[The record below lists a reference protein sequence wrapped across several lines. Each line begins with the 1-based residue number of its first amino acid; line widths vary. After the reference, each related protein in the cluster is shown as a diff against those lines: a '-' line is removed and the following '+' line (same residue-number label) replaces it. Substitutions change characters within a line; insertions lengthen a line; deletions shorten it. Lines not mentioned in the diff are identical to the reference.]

1 MSTATPSPASA
12 AVEPRTPA
20 RAFWAMARR
29 PRWIGALI
37 LALAIAAAFAALGQ
51 WQLSRS
57 LEGGDPTAGRTEIP
71 TALSRVAEPQQPLRS
86 DAIGQ
91 RVTVS
96 GTFVNADYMLL
107 SGRSNHDA
115 FGYWVVGHVVT
126 DDGASLAVALGWAP
140 TEQEAIAALEEAR
153 TDPPGPDLAGRYL
166 MSESPEQSDFQN
178 GERSAL
184 AVSELINLWTV
195 EPDGVYAGY
204 LVLDDAPA
212 GLTTIDAPPPITEVS
227 LNLLNIF
234 YALEW
239 AVFAGFAVYLWY
251 RLVRDALE
259 AEEVQDEADRAAAD
273 AEPGAPAAGN

>member
-1 MSTATPSPASA
+1 MSTTSPTPTP
-12 AVEPRTPA
+12 VEPLTPA

-37 LALAIAAAFAALGQ
+37 LALAIASAFAALGQ

-71 TALSRVAEPQQPLRS
+71 TPLDRVAEPQQSLRS

-91 RVTVS
+91 RVTVA
-96 GTFVNADYMLL
+96 GTFVDADYVLL

-115 FGYWVVGHVVT
+115 FGYWVVGHAIT

-140 TEQEAIAALEEAR
+140 TESEATAALDDAR
-153 TDPPGPDLAGRYL
+153 ATPPGPDLAGRYL
-166 MSESPEQSDFQN
+166 MSESPEQSDFEA

-204 LVLDDAPA
+204 LVLDEAPA

-251 RLVRDALE
+251 RLVRDAVE
-259 AEEVQDEADRAAAD
+259 AEEAQATAAASGAD
-273 AEPGAPAAGN
+273 GEPGAPAPGN

>member
-1 MSTATPSPASA
+1 
-12 AVEPRTPA
+12 
-20 RAFWAMARR
+20 MARR

-37 LALAIAAAFAALGQ
+37 LALAIASAFAALGQ

-57 LEGGDPTAGRTEIP
+57 LEGGDPTAGRTEISTP
-71 TALSRVAEPQQPLRS
+71 LSRVAEPQQPLRS

-96 GTFVNADYMLL
+96 GTFVEADYVLL

-140 TEQEAIAALEEAR
+140 TESEAIAALEDVRA
-153 TDPPGPDLAGRYL
+153 TPPGPNLAGRYL
-166 MSESPEQSDFQN
+166 MSESPEQSDFEA

-204 LVLDDAPA
+204 LVLDEAPA

-251 RLVRDALE
+251 RLVRDAVE
-259 AEEVQDEADRAAAD
+259 AEDAQNEAARAAATG
-273 AEPGAPAAGN
+273 EPEAPAPGN